1 MLFLNQVLNGFN
13 SSAILL
19 LTSLGIV
26 VILGNMGIVNL
37 AHGECIMIGAYV
49 CFFCTTV
56 LHLPFLLSIP
66 IAFIVLGALGI
77 VVNQFMI
84 KKLMAKNGGK
94 IAETMLATYGLSLIF
109 KQGTKLVF
117 GANLQYVEVPFKG
130 TVKLGKVMIPVYNIA
145 IIIVAVIVI
154 TVTYLLFFKTAF
166 GRQMRA
172 TTGNRVMTECLGI
185 NTGKVDNFT
194 FAYGFGLAGIAGV
207 MIAPVLG
214 VTPYLGEK
222 YLTNA
227 FMNVIVGGLNSLA
240 GTGFSSVLIGES
252 ITILSGFSNE
262 VNAKVLIFV
271 IVIILIRIKPQGLFT
286 KERR

>member
-1 MLFLNQVLNGFN
+1 MLILNQIMNGLN

-37 AHGECIMIGAYV
+37 AHGECIMLGAYV

-56 LHLPFLLSIP
+56 LELPFLLSIP
-66 IAFIVLGALGI
+66 VAFIVLGILGI
-77 VVNQFMI
+77 FINQFMI
-84 KKLMAKNGGK
+84 KKLMQKNGGK
-94 IAETMLATYGLSLIF
+94 VAETMLATYGLSLIL
-109 KQGTKLVF
+109 KQGTKLIF
-117 GANLQYVEVPFKG
+117 GANLQYVENPFKG
-130 TVKLGKVMIPVYNIA
+130 TIKLGSIIIPVYNIVV
-145 IIIVAVIVI
+145 IIVALLVLL
-154 TVTYLLFFKTAF
+154 TTYILFFKTAF

-185 NTGKVDNFT
+185 NTGKIDNFT
-194 FAYGFGLAGIAGV
+194 FGYGFGLAGVAGV
-207 MIAPVLG
+207 MIAPILG
-214 VTPYLGEK
+214 VTPFLGEK

-227 FMNVIVGGLNSLA
+227 FMNVIVGGLNSLL
-240 GTGFSSVLIGES
+240 GTGFSSALIGES

-262 VNAKVLIFV
+262 ISAKLLIFI
-271 IVIILIRIKPQGLFT
+271 IVIILIRFKPEGLFT

>member
-1 MLFLNQVLNGFN
+1 MLILNQIFNGLN

-37 AHGECIMIGAYV
+37 AHGECIMLGAYV

-66 IAFIVLGALGI
+66 IAFVALGFLGMFI
-77 VVNQFMI
+77 NQFMI

-109 KQGTKLVF
+109 KQGIKLIF
-117 GANLQYVEVPFKG
+117 GANLQYVENPFKG
-130 TVKLGKVMIPVYNIA
+130 TVRLGGVMIPVYNIVV
-145 IIIVAVIVI
+145 IVVAVLVL
-154 TVTYLLFFKTAF
+154 VATYVLFFKTAF

-185 NTGKVDNFT
+185 NTGKIDNFT
-194 FAYGFGLAGIAGV
+194 FGYGFGLAGIAGV
-207 MIAPVLG
+207 MIAPILG
-214 VTPYLGEK
+214 VTPFLGEK
-222 YLTNA
+222 YMTNA
-227 FMNVIVGGLNSLA
+227 FMNVIVGGLNSLL
-240 GTGFSSVLIGES
+240 GTGLSSGLIGES

-262 VNAKVLIFV
+262 ISAKLLIFI
-271 IVIILIRIKPQGLFT
+271 IVIILIRFKPQGLFT